1 MKIRVELNYVLEQQ
15 PVIFD
20 GIEELKERKVYVWED
35 KRTLLDSNGNLLT
48 TQLCSQIN
56 EEPLSNS
63 HMEFQT
69 QIETQTPANIDDS
82 WLEDY
87 KSIDNPIFSLEWIV
101 EPKVLRLSWT
111 QLKTSLQ
118 EEKLKAKVLE
128 QIQELGLETP
138 PFAKLQA

>member
-69 QIETQTPANIDDS
+69 HIETQTPANIDDS
-82 WLEDY
+82 WFEAY

-111 QLKTSLQ
+111 QLNTSLQ

-138 PFAKLQA
+138 PFPKLQV